1 MRSLL
6 CSIVLIASAHAQDAV
21 LQSWLEHQAEVKS
34 LDATFTQERK
44 LPALKNPVV
53 TPGRISFQKPDKIR
67 WQLGEPTETLA
78 VSDGKTLTMIEEADK
93 TARQIP
99 ADSPR
104 AARFTALTGSA
115 FANPT
120 AFTDAFEIVE
130 KRVTLG
136 IHQYT
141 LKPKDRKFRS
151 QVPWVFIDIDP
162 EKNELR
168 AFELELKDKS
178 RLRTVFHNPKFNQ
191 VLPDSLFTPDLTGY
205 SVK

>member
-6 CSIVLIASAHAQDAV
+6 LSIFLIASAHAQDAV
-21 LQSWLEHQAEVKS
+21 LKSWLEHQSKVTS

-44 LPALKNPVV
+44 LPALKKPVV
-53 TPGRISFQKPDKIR
+53 TPGRISFQRPDKIR
-67 WQLGEPTETLA
+67 WQLGEPTQTLA
-78 VSDGKTLTMIEEADK
+78 VSDGVTLTMIEEADK

-115 FANPT
+115 FADPD
-120 AFTDAFEIVE
+120 AFNKAFEIIE
-130 KRVTLG
+130 KRVVLG

-141 LKPKDRKFRS
+141 LKPKDRKIRS
-151 QVPWVFIDIDP
+151 QVPWMFIDIDP
-162 EKNELR
+162 GKNELR

-178 RLRTVFHNPKFNQ
+178 RLRTVFKNPKFNQ
-191 VLPDSLFTPDLTGY
+191 KLPDDLFTPDLTGY
-205 SVK
+205 TVK